1 MVAPANAATVS
12 AKTLLFT
19 WTGVTGAVQY
29 RFEVAATCSFSPLT
43 SSQVTVMTA
52 WAPITA
58 YANGSYCWRRVT
70 ALDAAGNTIST
81 SSTRTFTIGTTP
93 PPPVNGTTFTPVDPV
108 RLLDSR
114 SGIGVGLSGKFNAN
128 TARLL
133 TVAGRL
139 GIPNDAVAI
148 TGNLTVVGQTNA
160 GYVSVTPTLNNNPS
174 TSALNFP
181 TGDTRANNITS
192 PLSGGKLSIVYRAL
206 TGAKTD
212 ILLDVTGYFIENITG
227 ATYNAVTPVRLLD
240 SRSANGLTGPI
251 KTHTVKK
258 FDVAG
263 RGGIPA
269 NATAVTGN
277 FTVVGQNA
285 SGYATLGPTVTDN
298 PTTSTINFPLGDTRA
313 NGITVR
319 LAGDGSLSLVWIAA
333 TGKTSHFLFDVTGY
347 YLANLTGSKF
357 YPLSPGRV
365 LDTRNGTGLSGT
377 FKTDIA
383 RTLPIEG
390 HVGVPAAAIAVTGNL
405 TVVGQTKS
413 GYVSLTQ
420 TATNAPTTSTLNFP
434 VADVRAN
441 GVTGPLSGAG
451 GVGLTYKST
460 TAGASTNLILDI
472 TGYFGP

>member
-1 MVAPANAATVS
+1 M
-12 AKTLLFT
+12 
-19 WTGVTGAVQY
+19 
-29 RFEVAATCSFSPLT
+29 
-43 SSQVTVMTA
+43 
-52 WAPITA
+52 
-58 YANGSYCWRRVT
+58 
-70 ALDAAGNTIST
+70 
-81 SSTRTFTIGTTP
+81 
-93 PPPVNGTTFTPVDPV
+93 
-108 RLLDSR
+108 
-114 SGIGVGLSGKFNAN
+114 
-128 TARLL
+128 
-133 TVAGRL
+133 
-139 GIPNDAVAI
+139 
-148 TGNLTVVGQTNA
+148 
-160 GYVSVTPTLNNNPS
+160 
-174 TSALNFP
+174 
-181 TGDTRANNITS
+181 
-192 PLSGGKLSIVYRAL
+192 
-206 TGAKTD
+206 
-212 ILLDVTGYFIENITG
+212 
-227 ATYNAVTPVRLLD
+227 
-240 SRSANGLTGPI
+240 
-251 KTHTVKK
+251 KK

-285 SGYATLGPTVTDN
+285 AGYATLGPTVTDN

-347 YLANLTGSKF
+347 YLPNLTGSKF

-413 GYVSLTQ
+413 GYVSMTQ

>member
-1 MVAPANAATVS
+1 M
-12 AKTLLFT
+12 
-19 WTGVTGAVQY
+19 
-29 RFEVAATCSFSPLT
+29 
-43 SSQVTVMTA
+43 
-52 WAPITA
+52 
-58 YANGSYCWRRVT
+58 
-70 ALDAAGNTIST
+70 
-81 SSTRTFTIGTTP
+81 
-93 PPPVNGTTFTPVDPV
+93 
-108 RLLDSR
+108 LDSR